1 MVSAAGYKSKTSA
14 AVTVTG
20 NPLPVL
26 LGNITISPTNN
37 VTTGTEL
44 TATYS
49 GEETVNYQWKKDG
62 NNVGSNSN
70 KFTPTA
76 AGSYTVTVSAAGYKS
91 KTSAAVKVTAP
102 SGGGG
107 GMTWTAVTP
116 DDSFTLYDI
125 YAIAYGNNRF
135 VAVNDGL
142 FCIGTSTNGTEWRG
156 LSDVPIIN
164 LNFISNTIAYGNN
177 IFVAVTDGLT
187 GTSTNGTRWRSPP
200 IAYGMSYNAIAY
212 GNNMF
217 VAGDNRGRKIVSSN
231 NGTTWNSGNI
241 ISESFKINAIAY
253 GDNKFVAVGESSMMG
268 ISKMEYS
275 SNGTTWTAVEESTF
289 DYNIDTINNRYHQ
302 IYAIAYGNNIFVA
315 GGSNGKMETSPDGIT
330 WTTVTNSAFSFDGSY
345 TYGIYAIAYGNNKF
359 VAGGNSGKMAT
370 SPDGVTWTAIANSPF
385 SFDGGDIL
393 AIAYGNNKF
402 VAGGAYGKMATSPDG
417 VTWTAVANSAFS
429 SDDRINAIAYGNNK
443 FVAGGTNGKIA
454 YSPDGVTWTATT
466 TDIFDFNLWDE
477 RDESIT
483 VVKGWI
489 NAIAYGNNK
498 FVAGGP
504 CGQIAYWSGN

>member
-164 LNFISNTIAYGNN
+164 LNFISNT
-177 IFVAVTDGLT
+177 
-187 GTSTNGTRWRSPP
+187 
-200 IAYGMSYNAIAY
+200 
-212 GNNMF
+212 
-217 VAGDNRGRKIVSSN
+217 
-231 NGTTWNSGNI
+231 
-241 ISESFKINAIAY
+241 
-253 GDNKFVAVGESSMMG
+253 
-268 ISKMEYS
+268 
-275 SNGTTWTAVEESTF
+275 
-289 DYNIDTINNRYHQ
+289 
-302 IYAIAYGNNIFVA
+302 IAYGNNIFVA